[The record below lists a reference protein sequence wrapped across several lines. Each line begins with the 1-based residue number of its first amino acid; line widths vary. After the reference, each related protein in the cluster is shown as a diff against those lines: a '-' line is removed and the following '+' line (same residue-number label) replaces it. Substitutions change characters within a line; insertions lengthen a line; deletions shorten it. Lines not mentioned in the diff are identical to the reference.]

1 MVMTN
6 GCGGPVS
13 GIRAGTGL
21 STSISKDSDGN
32 LYIGLSN
39 KEDDDDD
46 STLGG
51 ATKRIDNIVKIG
63 EAGAASSSSSVS
75 PGIRIKSWREL
86 FN

>member
-1 MVMTN
+1 MKN
-6 GCGGPVS
+6 GCGGSVS
-13 GIRAGTGL
+13 GILAGTGL
-21 STSISKDSDGN
+21 STSVVADADGN

-39 KEDDDDD
+39 KGDDDDD

-51 ATKRIDNIVKIG
+51 AAKRVDNIVKIG
-63 EAGAASSSSSVS
+63 EASGSTPSASSAT